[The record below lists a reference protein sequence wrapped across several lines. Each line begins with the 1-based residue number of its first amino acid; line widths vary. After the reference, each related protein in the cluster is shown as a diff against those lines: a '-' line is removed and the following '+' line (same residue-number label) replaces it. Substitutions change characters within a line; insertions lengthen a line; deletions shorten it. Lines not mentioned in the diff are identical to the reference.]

1 MPPSGTNSGT
11 CESRICELGEDQHR
25 HTLAPP
31 GVMFTTCHD
40 NHTTANTCQA
50 GQHVYGHD
58 SCHDGPEH
66 ACASGQYMKELPTL
80 WAYSRQV
87 QKFEDHY
94 VTVFSDRNRLS
105 PYTNKRIGTLVTDWE
120 IVDSHTGCYEPLS
133 PFTNDG
139 SLCIRGCTEETSR
152 PGWLNILIKP
162 AIEATGDFLVKTI
175 DTIPGSDVINLV
187 LCAYPT
193 GRVLAGTAIANRA
206 YITKTATAAQLTHS
220 AFAKT
225 NLASAAFD
233 LALDHVYCPALQ
245 RADDETPT
253 TTSSTTTTTT
263 VPPTTTTT
271 TTTVP
276 PPSLPEV
283 ARLPRYDRDNFK
295 PKTFP
300 NVSAVPGS
308 CTPWVY
314 WRVRPGMTL
323 LVALC
328 RR

>member
-1 MPPSGTNSGT
+1 MPVEWVTIGDEHIGCKAPKHPEATN
-11 CESRICELGEDQHR
+11 
-25 HTLAPP
+25 P
-31 GVMFTTCHD
+31 
-40 NHTTANTCQA
+40 CQ
-50 GQHVYGHD
+50 
-58 SCHDGPEH
+58 
-66 ACASGQYMKELPTL
+66 
-80 WAYSRQV
+80 
-87 QKFEDHY
+87 
-94 VTVFSDRNRLS
+94 RLS
-105 PYTNKRIGTLVTDWE
+105 IGFCRENNPNRTQISSDVR
-120 IVDSHTGCYEPLS
+120 
-133 PFTNDG
+133 N
-139 SLCIRGCTEETSR
+139 
-152 PGWLNILIKP
+152 

-193 GRVLAGTAIANRA
+193 ERVLAGTAIANRA
-206 YITKTATAAQLTHS
+206 YITKTATAAQFTHS